1 MKGRSRRS
9 DNQRSGHAM
18 QTLLADLKVLVDD
31 TRELLQQTIGL
42 SGEQWTKLRERAGE
56 TLAGVEQRLGPLQ
69 RSLAEHGRSAA
80 QASAEHL
87 RAHRWSTL
95 AVVAAIAF
103 AVAAVIAW
111 REETPPDEAPADDY
125 PQP

>member
-1 MKGRSRRS
+1 MKGRSRPS
-9 DNQRSGHAM
+9 DTQRSGHAM
-18 QTLLADLKVLVDD
+18 QTLLADLKVLVED

-69 RSLAEHGRSAA
+69 RSLAEHGRYAA

-95 AVVAAIAF
+95 AVVAAIAL
-103 AVAAVIAW
+103 AVAAVLAW
-111 REETPPDEAPADDY
+111 QEETEATPPDDY
-125 PQP
+125 PEQ